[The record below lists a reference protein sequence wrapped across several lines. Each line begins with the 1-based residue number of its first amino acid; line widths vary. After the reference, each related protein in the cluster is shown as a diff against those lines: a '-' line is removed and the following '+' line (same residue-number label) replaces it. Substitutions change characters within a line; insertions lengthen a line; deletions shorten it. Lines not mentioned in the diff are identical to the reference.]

1 MSITEDGLKQLHSLL
16 LALKQKGYILSIAN
30 CWLFSL
36 CPTHSHKMPRPRGSM
51 NASALGP
58 PLSDKERLGSSV
70 AIEISASSKGFGLPF
85 FTPPY
90 PMALSVLS
98 TPPPFSQPGSQP
110 LGGCVRRL
118 ARGPFQQQ
126 SHRHSVTVWKAAL
139 SHPPQAN
146 LEAKRTVAP
155 HRVPFCSDRLL
166 PAPEC
171 REPFS
176 LHPLAGLEPFYPSPG
191 QAYHSS
197 PPFQAHWT
205 FTTSQHFP

>member
-36 CPTHSHKMPRPRGSM
+36 CPTHSHKMPRPRGSV

-98 TPPPFSQPGSQP
+98 TPPPFLSQ
-110 LGGCVRRL
+110 
-118 ARGPFQQQ
+118 
-126 SHRHSVTVWKAAL
+126 AL
-139 SHPPQAN
+139 SHW
-146 LEAKRTVAP
+146 VA
-155 HRVPFCSDRLL
+155 V
-166 PAPEC
+166 
-171 REPFS
+171 
-176 LHPLAGLEPFYPSPG
+176 
-191 QAYHSS
+191 
-197 PPFQAHWT
+197 
-205 FTTSQHFP
+205 